1 MSKLI
6 NMIKKNHGKD
16 KDEVDRDFSVNM
28 AAVEALGEIPVGNEA
43 AIEALI
49 LILTQ
54 LKAIWPARHIPC
66 IETVL
71 SSMGRTA
78 FESESQSAETA
89 RSLVFRNFLHLSHQL
104 LFEGVHEWQPRR
116 RPDWKKIM
124 IPLARRLVQRN
135 GIPLFL
141 SPKVMKHVVSQ
152 LRRSSYIK
160 EKRIYQDF
168 PYFDFACGERLHPQ
182 AVRLALRELL
192 VASGNDL
199 SLVLPLLS
207 HPHDHSL
214 RASAAYII
222 LRRGHDAVDD
232 VLVGLKGD
240 GRQEILEA
248 IVDTLL
254 VMRESMPHMDK
265 VVPALE
271 ELIEDDDF
279 WIRRSVLFALWVAK
293 HPPLEMTRAWIS
305 STAVEAEAALDAIDP
320 DVQDLICDALQHF
333 DSEIRWMALMKL
345 MTFHELPTSLQSLAL
360 DRKTGKLTNN
370 QIPTPSRTRLDG
382 GDVTVEQIQKLLL
395 NPDEQPHVLRLSMGI
410 LYGLA
415 RAEHPKSLE
424 VLQLLTDARRQYP
437 YAMAVAILDNLKE
450 PLPLHLPE
458 KQWKSSSVKAI
469 EDKVKKW
476 ADPTYYDRM
485 AEQIQGVVAFF
496 DDPKSCQRQLDLS
509 RSNRLFLCQAVPG
522 CIAWSTVTTFVPD
535 YLHKEQGLSVESA
548 TLLVSFFGASCL
560 LWALVG
566 AALGQR
572 IYHRNRGHLPYLM
585 ASCTS
590 FAVCPFLLLIN
601 SNPEALIS
609 QTDAA
614 QGAWPSPWALSLA
627 FLGGAA
633 AVTNPNL
640 KGLLMNVNSSATRGT
655 VFALVT
661 LTDDVG
667 KGLGPEVVAIIVS
680 AMGRRWALS
689 AAISCW
695 LVCAVLL
702 YFSRWTLVKDVLRV
716 ERLEKLPAA
725 AVLFGMVKGQEIPW
739 RLSVLFNGMRV
750 RDRSF
755 ERLFNT
761 PLDLPCLMVFGRQDE
776 FYRYGKMSQVALYED
791 PWVLEHDEGH
801 KFPSAAPR
809 AREIYDEVITRI
821 REVCGLIK
829 K

>member
-1 MSKLI
+1 MKVECTKVSGERLELEIGEACFVSDLKEKIAAMATSPGDPQAYPMCQQLTHEGQILQDMQIMESLANEDSESVLQLTLLFSMDGVVKAFDSTESQDMAVQVVRHVESCNNQVIQAFGAFLKRTNPSPKVKADLAATLLALSERHTSEEMEDVLLESLRHRSWRVREAAIQGLINISSETKMSKLI

-28 AAVEALGEIPVGNEA
+28 AAAEALGEIPVGDEA

-104 LFEGVHEWQPRR
+104 LFEGVNEWQPRR

-135 GIPLFL
+135 GIPLVL

-152 LRRSSYIK
+152 LRRSTYIK

-232 VLVGLKGD
+232 VLAGLKGD

-293 HPPLEMTRAWIS
+293 HPPLEMTRAWIT

-320 DVQDLICDALQHF
+320 DAQDLICDALQHF

-345 MTFHELPTSLQSLAL
+345 MTFHELPTSLQTLAL
-360 DRKTGKLTNN
+360 DRKTGKLTNH

-395 NPDEQPHVLRLSMGI
+395 NPDEKPHVLRLSMGI

-437 YAMAVAILDNLKE
+437 YSMAVAILDNLKE

-485 AEQIQGVVAFF
+485 AEQV
-496 DDPKSCQRQLDLS
+496 
-509 RSNRLFLCQAVPG
+509 
-522 CIAWSTVTTFVPD
+522 
-535 YLHKEQGLSVESA
+535 
-548 TLLVSFFGASCL
+548 
-560 LWALVG
+560 
-566 AALGQR
+566 
-572 IYHRNRGHLPYLM
+572 
-585 ASCTS
+585 
-590 FAVCPFLLLIN
+590 
-601 SNPEALIS
+601 
-609 QTDAA
+609 
-614 QGAWPSPWALSLA
+614 
-627 FLGGAA
+627 
-633 AVTNPNL
+633 
-640 KGLLMNVNSSATRGT
+640 
-655 VFALVT
+655 
-661 LTDDVG
+661 
-667 KGLGPEVVAIIVS
+667 
-680 AMGRRWALS
+680 
-689 AAISCW
+689 
-695 LVCAVLL
+695 
-702 YFSRWTLVKDVLRV
+702 
-716 ERLEKLPAA
+716 
-725 AVLFGMVKGQEIPW
+725 
-739 RLSVLFNGMRV
+739 
-750 RDRSF
+750 
-755 ERLFNT
+755 
-761 PLDLPCLMVFGRQDE
+761 
-776 FYRYGKMSQVALYED
+776 
-791 PWVLEHDEGH
+791 
-801 KFPSAAPR
+801 
-809 AREIYDEVITRI
+809 
-821 REVCGLIK
+821 
-829 K
+829 